1 MTAPADRVR
10 RPSQRN
16 VLPRLSVVKNEA
28 PEAPRYP
35 IESVHDALLLLLM
48 FRDQEL
54 VRVTEV
60 ARALGV
66 APSTAHRLL
75 AMLQY
80 HGFVRHDPSTRS
92 YVPGRALV
100 DVGLSIV
107 REMDIRRYARPFL
120 EELRDDLEETV
131 HLIALQGT
139 QILFVDGVESPK
151 ALRAGLMTGTT
162 LPAHFAVSGRVLL
175 AEFPPE
181 RLRELYPN
189 ARIAATDGWP
199 SVSRH
204 QLEAELATI
213 REQGYAVGRGIAPEQ
228 ADLCAVAAPIRSD
241 AGTPRAALAVTAPAT
256 RADDEWADRAVA
268 AVTATARAVSSSLP

>member
-1 MTAPADRVR
+1 
-10 RPSQRN
+10 
-16 VLPRLSVVKNEA
+16 VKNTA

-35 IESVHDALLLLLM
+35 IESVHNALLLLLM

-60 ARALGV
+60 ARTLGI

-107 REMDIRRYARPFL
+107 RELDIRRFARPFL
-120 EELRDDLEETV
+120 EQLRDELGETV
-131 HLIALQGT
+131 HLVMLQGS
-139 QILFVDGVESPK
+139 QVLFVDGVESPK
-151 ALRAGLMTGTT
+151 ALRAGLMTGNT

-175 AEFPPE
+175 AELPPD
-181 RLRELYPN
+181 RFRELYPDDP
-189 ARIAATDGWP
+189 IAATNGWP
-199 SVSRH
+199 AVARG
-204 QLEAELATI
+204 QVERELPII
-213 REQGYAVGRGIAPEQ
+213 RDQGYAIGHGIAPEQ
-228 ADLCAVAAPIRSD
+228 AELWAVAAPIRGD
-241 AGTPRAALAVTAPAT
+241 AGPARAVLAVTAPAT
-256 RADDEWADRAVA
+256 RADEAWADRAVA
-268 AVTATARAVSSSLP
+268 TVTATARAISTSLP